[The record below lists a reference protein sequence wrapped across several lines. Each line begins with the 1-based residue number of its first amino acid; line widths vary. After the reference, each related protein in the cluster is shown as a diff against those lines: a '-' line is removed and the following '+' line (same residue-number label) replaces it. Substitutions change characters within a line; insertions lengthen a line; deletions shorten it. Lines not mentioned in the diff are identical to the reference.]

1 MDVHVP
7 AAVFSRGHVLQS
19 GVAEA
24 VTSFPI
30 RFLLALFVGM
40 TSITAAISSEIQY
53 TEIFYRSG
61 DLNIQAYLYQPEG
74 AGPFPVVI
82 YNHGSRGG
90 RESDSVPF
98 QYVGAMLTRAG
109 YIVLVPERRG
119 YGKSDGSKWRD
130 ESGRDQSQVV
140 TRLYAET
147 DDVLAAIA
155 YLRTVPSADMNRLG
169 IMGWSFG
176 GIITMFATSHSPAF
190 AAAVDQA
197 GGALTWDWNAHVRK
211 ALLAAAESST
221 TPTLFMVARNDRT
234 TSSITTLAGIFKDRG
249 IAQQTVIYDAFTPD
263 RGAFAAP
270 GHALFSEQGAHV
282 WEGDL
287 LQFLGRYLKGTVTQR
302 HDDVDAASAP
312 KQRR

>member
-1 MDVHVP
+1 MDAH
-7 AAVFSRGHVLQS
+7 AAIFTRRHVLQS
-19 GVAEA
+19 GVADA
-24 VTSFPI
+24 IASVAI
-30 RFLLALFVGM
+30 RLLLVLFVGM
-40 TSITAAISSEIQY
+40 MSITAAVSSEIQY
-53 TEIFYRSG
+53 SEIFYRSG
-61 DLNIQAYLYQPEG
+61 NLNIQAYLYQPEG

-98 QYVGAMLTRAG
+98 QYIGAMLTRAG

-119 YGKSDGSKWRD
+119 YGKSDGLNLRD
-130 ESGRDQSQVV
+130 EVGRDQSRVV
-140 TRLYAET
+140 TRLNAET
-147 DDVLAAIA
+147 DDVLAAIG

-176 GIITMFATSHSPAF
+176 SIITMFATSHSAAF

-197 GGALTWDWNAHVRK
+197 GGALTWDSNGHVRR
-211 ALLAAAESST
+211 ALVEAAESST

-234 TSSITTLAGIFKDRG
+234 TSSITKLAEILKGRG
-249 IAQQTVIYDAFTPD
+249 VPQQTLIYDAFTPN
-263 RGAFAAP
+263 RGPWAAP

-282 WEGDL
+282 WESDV
-287 LQFLGRYLKGTVTQR
+287 LQFFRRYLKGTVTQR
-302 HDDVDAASAP
+302 NDDADAASAS

>member
-7 AAVFSRGHVLQS
+7 AAVFKRGHVLQRS
-19 GVAEA
+19 VADA
-24 VTSFPI
+24 ITSVA
-30 RFLLALFVGM
+30 RRSLLALVVGM
-40 TSITAAISSEIQY
+40 IPITAAISSEIQY
-53 TEIFYRSG
+53 SEIFYRSG

-98 QYVGAMLTRAG
+98 EYVGAMLTRAG

-119 YGKSDGSKWRD
+119 YGKSDGLKRRD
-130 ESGRDQSQVV
+130 GAGRDQSQVV

-155 YLRTVPSADMNRLG
+155 YLRTVPSADTNRLG

-176 GIITMFATSHSPAF
+176 GIVTMFATSRSAAF
-190 AAAVDQA
+190 AAAVNQA
-197 GGALTWDWNAHVRK
+197 GGALTWDSNAHVRK
-211 ALLAAAESST
+211 ALLEAAESST

-234 TSSITTLAGIFKDRG
+234 TSSITALAEIFKNRG
-249 IAQQTVIYDAFTPD
+249 IAQQTLIYDAFTPE

-282 WEGDL
+282 WESDL
-287 LQFLGRYLKGTVTQR
+287 LQFLGRYLKGAITQR
-302 HDDVDAASAP
+302 RDDVDAASAP
-312 KQRR
+312 RQRR